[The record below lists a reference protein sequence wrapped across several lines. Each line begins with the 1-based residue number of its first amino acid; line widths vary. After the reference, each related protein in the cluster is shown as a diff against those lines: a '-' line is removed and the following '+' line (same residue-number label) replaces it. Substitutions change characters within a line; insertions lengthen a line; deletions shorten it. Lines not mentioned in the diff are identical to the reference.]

1 MIIIIEGPDG
11 SGKSTLAELL
21 AKQTGYKVIHRSKP
35 ETDEEKKEMMTMYLD
50 IINKNTNVIFDRCW
64 YSEMVYGPIMRDT
77 TVISYLQMYNL
88 EKLLAKK
95 GAMIIHCT
103 GKPQALWK
111 RANTRGEDY
120 VTEKEQFLE
129 ICNAYNEIFSV
140 PHLIPVTTYEV
151 QD

>member
-21 AKQTGYKVIHRSKP
+21 AKQTGYKIIHRSKP
-35 ETDEEKKEMMTMYLD
+35 ETDEEKKEMMTMYLET
-50 IINKNTNVIFDRCW
+50 IKNNTNAIFDRCW

-95 GAMIIHCT
+95 GAIIIHCT
-103 GKPQALWK
+103 GKPATLWK
-111 RANTRGEDY
+111 RAHARGEDY
-120 VTEKEQFLE
+120 IKETDQFLE

-151 QD
+151 KD